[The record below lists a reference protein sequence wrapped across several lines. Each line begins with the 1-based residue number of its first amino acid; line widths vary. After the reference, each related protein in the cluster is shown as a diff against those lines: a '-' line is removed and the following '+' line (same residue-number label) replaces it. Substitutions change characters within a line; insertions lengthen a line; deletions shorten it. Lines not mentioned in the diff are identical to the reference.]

1 MKESLPPFLHECSEP
16 LVDLRVALVG
26 EGRGSKRCLFRGEVA
41 RGTQKDI
48 TQTLTKKRIYGGFYA
63 LKGGG
68 DKMKRKTK
76 KSRIRGKR

>member
-48 TQTLTKKRIYGGFYA
+48 TQRLTKKKNLRRLLCF
-63 LKGGG
+63 KRGG